1 MMKFD
6 LLELMN
12 GKKNRIEVHTIIEK
26 DSFCYDGEKMNFMS
40 PIDFQGVFRRK
51 KDEYFLNGTC
61 KVVLECVCSRCLE
74 KFQLEIDFDIDEIFS
89 KEPESEEIK
98 KIDGNMVDIYEVV
111 EENLFL
117 NIPIKRLC
125 KESCK
130 GLCLSCGTNLNKEL
144 CMCNSHED
152 EEKLQEEG
160 LDPRF
165 AKLKSLFKS

>member
-12 GKKNRIEVHTIIEK
+12 GKKNKIEVHTIIEK
-26 DSFCYDGEKMNFMS
+26 DSFYYDGEKMNFIS
-40 PIDFQGVFRRK
+40 PMDFKGTFRK
-51 KDEYFLNGTC
+51 NKDEYFLKGTC

-74 KFQLEIDFDIDEIFS
+74 KFQLEIDLDVDEMFS

-98 KIDGNMVDIYEVV
+98 KIDGNMVDIYEVI

-117 NIPIKRLC
+117 NIPIQRLC

-130 GLCLSCGTNLNKEL
+130 GLCLSCGTNLNKTL
-144 CMCNSHED
+144 CMCDTNKGD
-152 EEKLQEEG
+152 ENLEEEV